1 MIRLVYLCLWVH
13 DFSIYDIMHPKLNKY
28 DVYIYIVLVLAFLL
42 YVLRNRYK
50 QMEQLTRIKRLR
62 RYLYSQSNDFVI
74 ENNKKIAILE
84 NELRKMNDKSGFQH
98 ERLEEQK
105 VDLLLTNQ
113 TVEWKWVKKK
123 TARNRL
129 MSSDI
134 YRRIL
139 DYVENQKVLSDKD
152 WEDLHL
158 KLNEEYC
165 DFKRHLQSYH
175 FMSEH
180 EYHVCMLIK
189 MELPPS
195 SMAILLGCTVSAVS
209 KARSRL
215 YDKFFGKGGTAKEFD
230 EFIKSL

>member
-1 MIRLVYLCLWVH
+1 MIRLVYLCLWAH

-105 VDLLLTNQ
+105 VDLLSPI
-113 TVEWKWVKKK
+113 
-123 TARNRL
+123 RL
-129 MSSDI
+129 
-134 YRRIL
+134 
-139 DYVENQKVLSDKD
+139 
-152 WEDLHL
+152 
-158 KLNEEYC
+158 LN
-165 DFKRHLQSYH
+165 
-175 FMSEH
+175 
-180 EYHVCMLIK
+180 
-189 MELPPS
+189 
-195 SMAILLGCTVSAVS
+195 GN
-209 KARSRL
+209 
-215 YDKFFGKGGTAKEFD
+215 G
-230 EFIKSL
+230 

>member
-1 MIRLVYLCLWVH
+1 MIRLVYLCLWAH

-139 DYVENQKVLSDKD
+139 DYV
-152 WEDLHL
+152 L
-158 KLNEEYC
+158 K
-165 DFKRHLQSYH
+165 FR
-175 FMSEH
+175 
-180 EYHVCMLIK
+180 I
-189 MELPPS
+189 
-195 SMAILLGCTVSAVS
+195 
-209 KARSRL
+209 
-215 YDKFFGKGGTAKEFD
+215 
-230 EFIKSL
+230 